1 MIKRISEYSTFIR
14 EFGRTFDTTGALVP
28 SGRFLARA
36 LARPLRQHP
45 GGPMRILEVG
55 PGTGAVTQE
64 IIRHVR
70 PEDRLHIVE
79 LNERFVSVLRRRFA
93 AEPRF
98 HRVAE
103 QTSIFHAPV
112 QDLKADEP
120 YDYIVCGLPFN
131 NFPADLVESIF
142 GHMFDILRSG
152 GCMTFFEYLWVR
164 PLKRLV
170 ASREQRRRVVEVGG
184 VLRRY
189 LARYEQAHDNVYL
202 NVLPAVTHYLRN
214 EPPASGN
221 GNGNGHENGNG
232 RGNGNG
238 NARSSHDAA
247 AR

>member
-1 MIKRISEYSTFIR
+1 MLKRISEYSTFIR
-14 EFGRTFDTTGALVP
+14 EFGRTFDTTGALLP

-36 LARPLRQHP
+36 LTRPLREHA

-55 PGTGAVTQE
+55 PGTGAVTRE
-64 IIRHVR
+64 IVRHVR
-70 PEDRLHIVE
+70 AEDCLHIVE

-98 HRVAE
+98 SRVAE

-112 QDLKADEP
+112 QDLKADAP

-131 NFPADLVESIF
+131 NFPAELVESIF
-142 GHMFDILRSG
+142 GHLFGILRPD

-164 PLKRLV
+164 PFKKLV

-184 VLRRY
+184 VLRSY
-189 LARYEQAHDNVYL
+189 LTRYEQARDNVYL

-214 EPPASGN
+214 EPHASGN
-221 GNGNGHENGNG
+221 GNGNGHGH
-232 RGNGNG
+232 GNGNE
-238 NARSSHDAA
+238 NARSSHGAA